1 MKSSTS
7 KISVRYG
14 ETDQM
19 GVVYHVNYLVW
30 FEIGRTDFIETLGLR
45 YAAMEEDG
53 FLSPVVDAKL
63 NFHYPVRYGE
73 KPVVETWLHSYDGI
87 RTKYAYEI
95 RNEDGKLCVSGT
107 STHTVVKKENFRP
120 VSIRRSLPE
129 WHAAYSKALEA

>member
-53 FLSPVVDAKL
+53 FLSPVVDANL

-73 KPVVETWLHSYDGI
+73 KPVVETWLQSYDGI
-87 RTKYAYEI
+87 RTMYAYEI